1 MGSALMARLR
11 MVAGEAEKRDQRAF
25 AWDKVRP
32 RLESAGA

>member
-11 MVAGEAEKRDQRAF
+11 MVAGEPEKRDQRVLAR
-25 AWDKVRP
+25 DKERP